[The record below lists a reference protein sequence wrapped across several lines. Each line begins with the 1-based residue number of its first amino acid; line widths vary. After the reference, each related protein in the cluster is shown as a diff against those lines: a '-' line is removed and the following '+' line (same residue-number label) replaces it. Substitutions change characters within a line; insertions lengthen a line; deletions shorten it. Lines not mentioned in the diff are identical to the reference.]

1 MKILILKKLEK
12 LLQKEI
18 IEKTIDNEE
27 EKLKLLHKVN
37 YTDKE
42 ILYKALKI
50 NVKNWKKI
58 ILLELYEI
66 LLDMIDIYLPISK
79 AKIIDNIASLKNF
92 NESLNSFKNYVLL
105 LIIQSTF
112 DIFSTIITTKILKN
126 KDKEKNLK
134 LLLNKVAEKDLF
146 FFEIYKT
153 GELAGKINDLRGC
166 EFDIL
171 NDCFHIIR
179 YSLKIFI
186 LSYYLIS
193 SSLYLTIV
201 FSILLVV
208 GIISNKLS
216 IKFFYSKKVPQI
228 LTNLDKF
235 RNKINE
241 LFSNIKMI
249 KSFSREKDEV
259 KEIGKYINSYAR
271 NSELK
276 AIIFVQICEIIKSLH
291 YPVLLIFTG
300 KLILEG
306 KCTLGIFTVFQ
317 QYKVE
322 FENCYYTLRNCLDN
336 IKNKINDWRNF
347 FELYDFPVKINSLK
361 NYIPKEIKGKINFEN
376 VTFSYPLR
384 PLSNVLN
391 DLSFN
396 IEPGKTLA
404 ICGFSGSGKTTI
416 SNLLERF
423 YDVNKGNIYIDDVD
437 IRDYNIEYLRKNIGI
452 VEQEPIL
459 NSGTIL
465 SNIVY
470 GVDNYDEKEL
480 KDVLKITCVDTFI
493 NDKVLFPKGLDTLVG
508 ERGIRVSG
516 GQKQRIAIARALM
529 KDSKIII
536 FDEATSALDAE
547 SEAEVQKSINN
558 IIKNRNITLIIIAH
572 RLSTIVN
579 ADKIIVINNGQV
591 VESGNH
597 KELIDKNGEYKKL
610 FDKQLI
616 K

>member
-1 MKILILKKLEK
+1 MEK

-42 ILYKALKI
+42 IVYKALKI
-50 NVKNWKKI
+50 NMKNWKKM
-58 ILLELYEI
+58 ILLKLYEI
-66 LLDMIDIYLPISK
+66 LLDMISIYLPISK

-126 KDKEKNLK
+126 KDKEKNMK
-134 LLLNKVAEKDLF
+134 LLLNKVVEKDLF

-153 GELAGKINDLRGC
+153 GELAGKINDLKNC

-179 YSLKIFI
+179 YSLKIFL

-208 GIISNKLS
+208 NIISNKLT
-216 IKFFYSKKVPQI
+216 IKFFFSKKVPQI

-259 KEIGKYINSYAR
+259 KEIGKYINSFAR
-271 NSELK
+271 NDELK
-276 AIIFVQICEIIKSLH
+276 AIIIVQICQIIKSLH

-322 FENCYYTLRNCLDN
+322 FENCYYTLRNCLVN
-336 IKNKINDWRNF
+336 IKNKINNWRNF

-470 GVDNYDEKEL
+470 GVDNYDEEEL

-516 GQKQRIAIARALM
+516 GQQQRIAIARALM

>member
-1 MKILILKKLEK
+1 MEK

-50 NVKNWKKI
+50 NVKNWKKM
-58 ILLELYEI
+58 ILLKLYET
-66 LLDMIDIYLPISK
+66 LLDMISIYLPISK

-105 LIIQSTF
+105 LIIQSAF
-112 DIFSTIITTKILKN
+112 NIFSTIITTKILKN
-126 KDKEKNLK
+126 EDKEKNMK

-153 GELAGKINDLRGC
+153 GELAGKINDLKNC

-179 YSLKIFI
+179 YSLKIFL

-216 IKFFYSKKVPQI
+216 IKFFFSKKVPQI

-259 KEIGKYINSYAR
+259 KEIGKYINSLAR
-271 NSELK
+271 NDELK
-276 AIIFVQICEIIKSLH
+276 AIIIVHIDQIIQSLH

-322 FENCYYTLRNCLDN
+322 FENCYYTLRNCLVD
-336 IKNKINDWRNF
+336 IKKKINNWRNYL
-347 FELYDFPVKINSLK
+347 ELYDFPVKINSLK

-470 GVDNYDEKEL
+470 GVDNYDEEEL

>member
-1 MKILILKKLEK
+1 M
-12 LLQKEI
+12 
-18 IEKTIDNEE
+18 
-27 EKLKLLHKVN
+27 
-37 YTDKE
+37 
-42 ILYKALKI
+42 
-50 NVKNWKKI
+50 WKKT
-58 ILLELYEI
+58 Y
-66 LLDMIDIYLPISK
+66 
-79 AKIIDNIASLKNF
+79 
-92 NESLNSFKNYVLL
+92 
-105 LIIQSTF
+105 
-112 DIFSTIITTKILKN
+112 
-126 KDKEKNLK
+126 
-134 LLLNKVAEKDLF
+134 F

-153 GELAGKINDLRGC
+153 GELAGKINDLKNC

-179 YSLKIFI
+179 YSLKIFL

-201 FSILLVV
+201 FSILFVV
-208 GIISNKLS
+208 GIISNKLT
-216 IKFFYSKKVPQI
+216 IKFFFSKNVPQI

-259 KEIGKYINSYAR
+259 KEIGKYINSYYR

-276 AIIFVQICEIIKSLH
+276 AIIFVQICQIIKSLH

-470 GVDNYDEKEL
+470 GVDNYDEEEL

-597 KELIDKNGEYKKL
+597 KELMEKNGEYKKL

>member
-1 MKILILKKLEK
+1 MEK
-12 LLQKEI
+12 LPLKEI

-50 NVKNWKKI
+50 NMKNWKKI
-58 ILLELYEI
+58 ILLKMYEI
-66 LLDMIDIYLPISK
+66 LLDMISIYLPISK

-105 LIIQSTF
+105 LIIQSAF
-112 DIFSTIITTKILKN
+112 NIFSTIITTKVLKYEDN
-126 KDKEKNLK
+126 EKNMK

-153 GELAGKINDLRGC
+153 GELAGKINDLKDC

-179 YSLKIFI
+179 YSLKIFL

-201 FSILLVV
+201 FSILFVV

-216 IKFFYSKKVPQI
+216 FNFLLSKNVGQI

-271 NSELK
+271 NDELK
-276 AIIFVQICEIIKSLH
+276 AIIIVQICQIIQSLH

-300 KLILEG
+300 KLILDG

-322 FENCYYTLRNCLDN
+322 FENSYYTLRNCLVN
-336 IKNKINDWRNF
+336 IKNKINNWRNF

-480 KDVLKITCVDTFI
+480 KDVLKISCVDTFI

>member
-50 NVKNWKKI
+50 NMKNWKKI

-126 KDKEKNLK
+126 EDNEKNIK

-153 GELAGKINDLRGC
+153 GELAGKINDLEGC
-166 EFDIL
+166 EFNIL

-179 YSLKIFI
+179 YSLKIFL

-529 KDSKIII
+529 KDSKIRI

>member
-1 MKILILKKLEK
+1 M
-12 LLQKEI
+12 
-18 IEKTIDNEE
+18 
-27 EKLKLLHKVN
+27 
-37 YTDKE
+37 
-42 ILYKALKI
+42 
-50 NVKNWKKI
+50 
-58 ILLELYEI
+58 ILLKMYEI
-66 LLDMIDIYLPISK
+66 LLDMISIYLPISK

-126 KDKEKNLK
+126 KDKEKNMK
-134 LLLNKVAEKDLF
+134 LLLNKVVEKDLF

-153 GELAGKINDLRGC
+153 GELAGKINDLKNC

-179 YSLKIFI
+179 YSLKIFL

-201 FSILLVV
+201 FSVSLVV
-208 GIISNKLS
+208 GVVSDKLS
-216 IKFFYSKKVPQI
+216 IKFFFSKKVPQI

-276 AIIFVQICEIIKSLH
+276 AIIFVQICQIIKSLH

>member
-1 MKILILKKLEK
+1 MEK

-50 NVKNWKKI
+50 NMKNWKKI
-58 ILLELYEI
+58 ILLKMYEI
-66 LLDMIDIYLPISK
+66 LLDMISIYLPISK

-105 LIIQSTF
+105 LIIQSAF
-112 DIFSTIITTKILKN
+112 NIFSTIITTKVLKYEDN
-126 KDKEKNLK
+126 EKNMK

-153 GELAGKINDLRGC
+153 GELAGKINDLKDC

-179 YSLKIFI
+179 YSLKIFL

-201 FSILLVV
+201 FSILFVV

-216 IKFFYSKKVPQI
+216 FNFLLSKNVGQI

-259 KEIGKYINSYAR
+259 KEIGKYINSFAR
-271 NSELK
+271 NDELK
-276 AIIFVQICEIIKSLH
+276 AIIIVQICQIIQSLH

-300 KLILEG
+300 KLILDG

-322 FENCYYTLRNCLDN
+322 FENSYYTLRNCLVN
-336 IKNKINDWRNF
+336 IKNKINNWRNF

-470 GVDNYDEKEL
+470 GVDNYDEEEL

>member
-1 MKILILKKLEK
+1 MEK

-50 NVKNWKKI
+50 NMKNWKKI

-126 KDKEKNLK
+126 KDKEKNTK
-134 LLLNKVAEKDLF
+134 PLLNKVVEKDLF

-153 GELAGKINDLRGC
+153 GELAGKINDLKNC

-179 YSLKIFI
+179 YSLKIFL

-216 IKFFYSKKVPQI
+216 ISFFFSKNVPQI

-259 KEIGKYINSYAR
+259 KEIGKYINSYYR

-276 AIIFVQICEIIKSLH
+276 AIIFVQICQIIKSLH